1 MRSCKIPTI
10 GCILRSGFAFI
21 TKPLSFSFMTAETA
35 PRHIGRKIVRI
46 RELRGMKQ
54 ETLAGLLGVSQQ
66 TVSKPEQS
74 EEVDEA
80 RLKAVAE
87 ALGVTPAIIRSF
99 NEDTLLNN
107 IQHNSD
113 TASHNINVKYE
124 FNPLEKVEALYERLL
139 KSEQEKVAML
149 QALLD
154 KFQPAKE

>member
-1 MRSCKIPTI
+1 
-10 GCILRSGFAFI
+10 
-21 TKPLSFSFMTAETA
+21 MTAETDK
-35 PRHIGRKIVRI
+35 RHHIGRKIVRI

-54 ETLAGLLGVSQQ
+54 DTLAGLLGVSQQ
-66 TVSKPEQS
+66 SVSRLEQS
-74 EEVDEA
+74 EEVDEE
-80 RLKAVAE
+80 RLKAVAD

-124 FNPLEKVEALYERLL
+124 FNPIEKVVELYERLL
-139 KSEQEKVAML
+139 KSKQEKVAML

-154 KFQPAKE
+154 NQKQG